1 MSIFNV
7 PQQIGLA
14 PRTAI
19 SLIYVVINY
28 YIITSLADYISP
40 VIPIA
45 GTTEWKTM
53 VIAASLLPLAMTGAS
68 FSQILLVSI
77 TSTIFILMYTLSQTS
92 FNDIVWAE
100 DMPRKIVVFLTPLI
114 LSSIFSGAFVL
125 MLLENLFLGSA

>member
-1 MSIFNV
+1 MSIFNIPNLV
-7 PQQIGLA
+7 FT

-53 VIAASLLPLAMTGAS
+53 VIAASLIPLVMTGAS
-68 FSQILLVSI
+68 FLQILQGSI
-77 TSTIFILMYTLSQTS
+77 ISTIAILIYTLSQTPV
-92 FNDIVWAE
+92 NEITKDE
-100 DMPRKIVVFLTPLI
+100 DTPRKIVVFLTPLI
-114 LSSIFSGAFVL
+114 LTSIFSGAFVL
-125 MLLENLFLGSA
+125 MLLENLFLGSV

>member
-1 MSIFNV
+1 MSIFNIPNLV
-7 PQQIGLA
+7 FT

-53 VIAASLLPLAMTGAS
+53 VIAASLIPLVMTGAS
-68 FSQILLVSI
+68 FLQILQGSI
-77 TSTIFILMYTLSQTS
+77 ISTIAILIYTLSQTPVTEITK
-92 FNDIVWAE
+92 DE
-100 DMPRKIVVFLTPLI
+100 DTPRKIVVFLTPLI
-114 LSSIFSGAFVL
+114 LTSIFSGAFVL
-125 MLLENLFLGSA
+125 MLLENLFLGSV